1 VSSVTLAHRMR
12 TLDAQGRFDS
22 GRKETRQPTGRATRG
37 DGHDNGRD
45 RERLAHRRCRRS
57 PMRIVPRVRVLGE
70 SSRNTQRHRRSSEK
84 SKLPAPRQVCELSSH
99 RAGNHLR
106 CEVRTL
112 QSCCTAGGRCP
123 GRRRRYLPR
132 HVLPDAVLGQEHPD
146 FEKIRPGVAPTHQRC
161 APSDTREPFFRR

>member
-1 VSSVTLAHRMR
+1 MTTAETASGLLIDAAGEALCESCLAFACSASLAEIRSVIEDLLRSPNFQR
-12 TLDAQGRFDS
+12 
-22 GRKETRQPTGRATRG
+22 
-37 DGHDNGRD
+37 RD
-45 RERLAHRRCRRS
+45 R
-57 PMRIVPRVRVLGE
+57 
-70 SSRNTQRHRRSSEK
+70 
-84 SKLPAPRQVCELSSH
+84 CELSSH